1 MVGYLDWLAGR
12 ATEEDVRSSA
22 DEQADWRATNLIS
35 VNQFAIL
42 HEQQARAMRSGLP
55 ARIAIEESVELAQEV
70 LYQVFGRVL
79 ERIGNK

>member
-1 MVGYLDWLAGR
+1 LVGYLDWLAGR

-42 HEQQARAMRSGLP
+42 HE
-55 ARIAIEESVELAQEV
+55 
-70 LYQVFGRVL
+70 FGHIDDGHL
-79 ERIGNK
+79 G